1 VFGRLDRICPRSAD
15 ADRSDTA
22 SGTVRQYIGRIG
34 LRDEQ
39 RRQLLVDWRAPAAE
53 AFYRATAARPAGVRL
68 RRHLKVRNRCVVA
81 VHDDLLAASGNP
93 ALDAAGAA
101 PAVATAPAADASSAQ
116 PVVGE
121 AALLAAVNE
130 ARDGRMRDI
139 VVTLQAD
146 QDRII
151 RSPLRGAL
159 VVQGAPGTGKT
170 AVALHRAGY
179 LLYTHRERLA
189 ASGVLLLGPS
199 DRFLRYI
206 ENVLPSLGETSV
218 VSATLAD
225 LYPGVDV
232 YLSESPDAAAVKGDL
247 RMVQVLRRAVELRR
261 RIPRLTIP
269 LPVEDTTVQL
279 RPAVV
284 RAARRAAQ
292 PTAEPRNQA
301 RESSAEWSLTT
312 LSTSWPT
319 GPMSNWTRWGGGS
332 CCSCCMPHLTCVVR

>member
-1 VFGRLDRICPRSAD
+1 M
-15 ADRSDTA
+15 
-22 SGTVRQYIGRIG
+22 
-34 LRDEQ
+34 
-39 RRQLLVDWRAPAAE
+39 
-53 AFYRATAARPAGVRL
+53 
-68 RRHLKVRNRCVVA
+68 
-81 VHDDLLAASGNP
+81 
-93 ALDAAGAA
+93 
-101 PAVATAPAADASSAQ
+101 
-116 PVVGE
+116 GE

-139 VVTLQAD
+139 VVTLQAE

-151 RSPLRGAL
+151 RSSLRGVL
-159 VVQGAPGTGKT
+159 VVQGAPGTEKT

-206 ENVLPSLGETSV
+206 EDVLPSLGETSV

-232 YLSESPDAAAVKGDL
+232 YLSESPDAAVKGHL

-284 RAARRAAQ
+284 RAARRTAQ
-292 PTAEPRNQA
+292 RTAEPHNQA
-301 RESSAEWSLTT
+301 REGFCRVVLDDLVHQLADGSDEQLDPVGRRELLQLLHAAPHVRREVNLCVDAAATRSASGTAVAGSGRARQGRRRCAHLCRAVGAAP
-312 LSTSWPT
+312 PT
-319 GPMSNWTRWGGGS
+319 GAAGMVPGRH
-332 CCSCCMPHLTCVVR
+332 CPPRRAL